1 MARMRRWLAVTGQPE
16 FNVAVFAFLLNYPWE
31 FSQVPLFV
39 GMPDAPHWAAIK
51 ICATATLGDIIIML
65 IAYWF
70 VAVVARTRSWIA
82 TPRAGHVMMFVAI
95 GLAITVVIE
104 QLALQGLWFGTW
116 KYSPL
121 MPVVPGIG
129 VGLSPLLQWIIL
141 PLLLV
146 WFIRR
151 QLAGAQLLHSR

>member
-1 MARMRRWLAVTGQPE
+1 MTPTNRWSAFTRQPE
-16 FNVAVFAFLLNYPWE
+16 LNVAVFAFLLNYPWE
-31 FSQVPLFV
+31 FSQVPLFT
-39 GMPDAPHWAAIK
+39 GMADAPHWTAIK
-51 ICATATLGDIIIML
+51 VCATATLGDIVIML

-70 VAVVARTRSWIA
+70 VAFVARTRSWIA
-82 TPRAGHVMMFVAI
+82 APTAGHLMMFVAI

-104 QLALQGLWFGTW
+104 QLALHGLWFGTW

-146 WFIRR
+146 WFVRR
-151 QLAGAQLLHSR
+151 QLAGAQLLQSG